1 MIGADFVAWADHP
14 VEPLFALHAR
24 SLGLATAD
32 TAIFPSMVSRA
43 VMASV
48 SAARHVDTD
57 APVSRLAALKAVSS
71 GYPFNDGDTS
81 HDRRRAA

>member
-1 MIGADFVAWADHP
+1 MIGADFVVRADHP
-14 VEPLFALHAR
+14 VELLFASHAR

-32 TAIFPSMVSRA
+32 TAIFPSMVSCVA
-43 VMASV
+43 TASA

-71 GYPFNDGDTS
+71 G
-81 HDRRRAA
+81 